1 MISKDQVGQL
11 QSGTVLDSEGNKIG
25 SVGAVYF
32 DDRTNEPD
40 WVTVKTG
47 VLGTSE
53 AFVPLAEA
61 SLEGDNIRLP
71 FAKDKVKDAPRI
83 DVEDHLDLEQERELY
98 RYYGLDY
105 DKGGLA
111 SDSGVTDYDER
122 ERGFEE
128 RGTDYDQGE
137 TDEDTRGSDYD
148 RGVMGET
155 DGDDRIGGPGN
166 DMSGPNTDEAMTR
179 SEERLNVGKQK
190 QEAGRARLRKYVVTE
205 EQSVTVPVT
214 REEAVIEREPIT
226 DANRDDAMSGPAIS
240 EEAHEVTLHE
250 ERPVVEKEAVP
261 VERVKLGKEQVTE
274 DHNLS
279 EEVRKERIETDGD
292 IAEKDR

>member
-71 FAKDKVKDAPRI
+71 FPKDKVKDAPKM
-83 DVEDHLDLEQERELY
+83 DVDDHLDLEQERELY

-105 DKGGLA
+105 D
-111 SDSGVTDYDER
+111 
-122 ERGFEE
+122 
-128 RGTDYDQGE
+128 
-137 TDEDTRGSDYD
+137 TRGSDYD
-148 RGVMGET
+148 RGVTGGT
-155 DGDDRIGGPGN
+155 DGDDRTGGPGN

-226 DANRDDAMSGPAIS
+226 DANRDDATSGPAIS

-261 VERVKLGKEQVTE
+261 VERVKLGKQQVTE
-274 DHNLS
+274 DHNVS
-279 EEVRKERIETDGD
+279 EDVRKERIETDGD
-292 IAEKDR
+292 IGEKDR